1 MTDAG
6 ERLAKRLAAQL
17 PCSRREAELYIE
29 GGWVQVDG
37 AVVEAPGA
45 RVAPGQ
51 QVTLAPGARAQE
63 LPPVTLLLHK
73 PAGLDAE
80 GAQALLAP
88 AHRHESGGPPVRV
101 LQRHFRQLEC
111 VAPLPAEAGGLVVY
125 TQDRRVARYFA
136 EGAATLEH
144 ECLAEVAGSIAPN
157 GLQRL
162 CHGLA
167 LDGQMLPPT
176 KVSWQ
181 SERRLR
187 FALKGVHPGQVGAM
201 CAAVGLALTAL
212 QRIRIGRLPL
222 AKLPAGQW
230 RYAQPWER
238 F

>member
-1 MTDAG
+1 MTDTG

-37 AVVEAPGA
+37 VVVEAPGA

-51 QVTLAPGARAQE
+51 QVVLAPGAQAHD

-80 GAQALLAP
+80 GTLALLAP

-125 TQDRRVARYFA
+125 TQDRRVARHFA

-144 ECLAEVAGSIAPN
+144 ECLAEVTGSIAPG

-167 LDGQMLPPT
+167 LDGQALPPI

-201 CAAVGLALTAL
+201 CAAAPVAGGAALA
-212 QRIRIGRLPL
+212 
-222 AKLPAGQW
+222 AGARGAHPHAGARQ
-230 RYAQPWER
+230 
-238 F
+238 

>member
-1 MTDAG
+1 M
-6 ERLAKRLAAQL
+6 
-17 PCSRREAELYIE
+17 
-29 GGWVQVDG
+29 
-37 AVVEAPGA
+37 
-45 RVAPGQ
+45 
-51 QVTLAPGARAQE
+51 
-63 LPPVTLLLHK
+63 
-73 PAGLDAE
+73 
-80 GAQALLAP
+80 
-88 AHRHESGGPPVRV
+88 RV

-125 TQDRRVARYFA
+125 TQDRRVARHFA

-144 ECLAEVAGSIAPN
+144 ECLAEVAGSIAPG

-162 CHGLA
+162 CHGLV
-167 LDGQMLPPT
+167 LDGQALPPI

-230 RYAQPWER
+230 RYAAPWER

>member
-1 MTDAG
+1 MTDTG

-51 QVTLAPGARAQE
+51 QVALAPGARAQE

-88 AHRHESGGPPVRV
+88 AHRHASGGPPVRV

-167 LDGQMLPPT
+167 LDGQTLPPT

-201 CAAVGLALTAL
+201 CAAVGLALTVL

>member
-1 MTDAG
+1 MTDTG

-51 QVTLAPGARAQE
+51 QVALAPGARAQE

-80 GAQALLAP
+80 GALALLAP

-136 EGAATLEH
+136 EGTATLEH
-144 ECLAEVAGSIAPN
+144 ECLAEVVGSIAPN

-230 RYAQPWER
+230 RYAHPWER

>member
-1 MTDAG
+1 MTDTG

-37 AVVEAPGA
+37 VVVEAPGA

-51 QVTLAPGARAQE
+51 QVVLAP
-63 LPPVTLLLHK
+63 
-73 PAGLDAE
+73 GLDAE
-80 GAQALLAP
+80 GALALLAP

-111 VAPLPAEAGGLVVY
+111 VAPLPAGAGGLVVY

-162 CHGLA
+162 CHGLV
-167 LDGQMLPPT
+167 LDGQALPPI

-187 FALKGVHPGQVGAM
+187 FALKGVHPAQVGAM